1 MRHVTTTVPLLGI
14 PVLGGLLLGLFA
26 PSLAAAQVAMGG
38 NPVPGV
44 CMLSQQ
50 AVLTNAKVGLAA
62 TARLQTLA
70 QQAQAELTADKAPIE
85 ADAKALDAQRA
96 TLKPAELQQKQR
108 ALAARAQALQQK
120 ANLRQREI
128 EATREKALARISAD
142 AQPVIQA
149 VYKSRDCGLLVDRGT
164 VLGGNMANDLTPAVV
179 TGLDAKITT
188 ITFDRENLS
197 APAAAPAH

>member
-1 MRHVTTTVPLLGI
+1 MRHVTTTV
-14 PVLGGLLLGLFA
+14 PVLGGLLLGLFS
-26 PSLAAAQVAMGG
+26 PSLAAAQVALGG

-62 TARLQTLA
+62 TARLQAIA
-70 QQAQAELTADKAPIE
+70 QQAQAELTADKTPIE
-85 ADAKALDAQRA
+85 ADAKALEAQRA
-96 TLKPAELQQKQR
+96 TLKPADLQQKER

-128 EATREKALARISAD
+128 EVTREKALARISAD

-149 VYKSRDCGLLVDRGT
+149 VYKSRDCGLLVDRSS

-197 APAAAPAH
+197 APAAPPAH

>member
-1 MRHVTTTVPLLGI
+1 MRHVTTTAPI
-14 PVLGGLLLGLFA
+14 LGGLLLGLFA
-26 PSLAAAQVAMGG
+26 PTLAAAQVAMGG

-50 AVLTNAKVGLAA
+50 AVLTNAKVGQAA

-120 ANLRQREI
+120 ANLRQREV

-142 AQPVIQA
+142 AQPVIAA

>member
-1 MRHVTTTVPLLGI
+1 MRHVTTTV

-50 AVLTNAKVGLAA
+50 AVLTNAKVGQAA

-70 QQAQAELTADKAPIE
+70 QQAQAEITADKTPIE
-85 ADAKALDAQRA
+85 ADVKALQAQRA
-96 TLKPAELQQKQR
+96 TLKPAEVQQKER

-128 EATREKALARISAD
+128 EATREKALAQISAD
-142 AQPVIQA
+142 AQPVIAA

-179 TGLDAKITT
+179 TGLDAKIGT

>member
-1 MRHVTTTVPLLGI
+1 MRHVTTTVPL
-14 PVLGGLLLGLFA
+14 LGGLLLGLFA

-62 TARLQTLA
+62 TARLQAIA
-70 QQAQAELTADKAPIE
+70 QQAQAELTADKTPIE
-85 ADAKALDAQRA
+85 ADAKALEAQRA
-96 TLKPAELQQKQR
+96 TLKPADLQQKER

-128 EATREKALARISAD
+128 EVTREKALARISAD

-149 VYKSRDCGLLVDRGT
+149 VYKSRDCGLLVDRSS

-197 APAAAPAH
+197 APAAPPAH

>member
-1 MRHVTTTVPLLGI
+1 MLHATTTAPI
-14 PVLGGLLLGLFA
+14 LGGLLLGLLA
-26 PSLAAAQVAMGG
+26 PSLATAQVALGG

-62 TARLQTLA
+62 TARLQAIA
-70 QQAQAELTADKAPIE
+70 QQAQAEITADKGPIE
-85 ADAKALDAQRA
+85 ADAKALEAQRA
-96 TLKPAELQQKQR
+96 TLKPADLQQKER

-128 EATREKALARISAD
+128 EVTREKALARISAD
-142 AQPVIQA
+142 AQPVIAA
-149 VYKSRDCGLLVDRGT
+149 VYKSRDCGLLVDRGS

-197 APAAAPAH
+197 APTAAPAH

>member
-1 MRHVTTTVPLLGI
+1 MRHVTTTV
-14 PVLGGLLLGLFA
+14 PVLGGLLLGLFS

-62 TARLQTLA
+62 TARLQAIA
-70 QQAQAELTADKAPIE
+70 QQAQAELTADKGPIE
-85 ADAKALDAQRA
+85 ADAKALEAQRA
-96 TLKPAELQQKQR
+96 TLKPADLQQKER

-128 EATREKALARISAD
+128 EVTREKALARISAD

-149 VYKSRDCGLLVDRGT
+149 VYKSRDCGLLVDRSS

-197 APAAAPAH
+197 APAAPPAH

>member
-1 MRHVTTTVPLLGI
+1 MRHVTTTAPI
-14 PVLGGLLLGLFA
+14 LGGLLLGLFA

-85 ADAKALDAQRA
+85 ADAKALEAQRA

-120 ANLRQREI
+120 ANLRQREV
-128 EATREKALARISAD
+128 EATREKALARISAE

-197 APAAAPAH
+197 APPAAPAH

>member
-1 MRHVTTTVPLLGI
+1 MRHVTTTV

-197 APAAAPAH
+197 APAAAAAH